1 MELEGKQKWALLI
14 GGLIGAILG
23 AGAAYL
29 MTTAPSQVTEG
40 EEVEPLSA
48 TELIALTSAA
58 ASLLRRVDDMR
69 RRL

>member
-14 GGLIGAILG
+14 GGLIGAVLG

-29 MTTAPSQVTEG
+29 MATAPAQEAEG

>member
-29 MTTAPSQVTEG
+29 MTTAPAQVAEG